1 MTMAYKSL
9 FLSLVLTFLVG
20 YSLTA
25 GLTNPNSPLK
35 KLPDWAAFPL
45 MAVVFVL
52 YLLAAWWAVKGFG
65 EHKTAA
71 VFSMCFCVLGLGL
84 YAAGFV
90 MSMGKGKAS
99 PGQYDY
105 DFSRLDPSERS
116 ALAQIVENAGL
127 GLQDATFSEHW
138 HMSEDAAGYR
148 ICVQKGHVT
157 ALRFSEKK
165 IPDLEPFSRLP
176 KLGDLY
182 LVRCGLTDMSALHA
196 TGLDRLDLSGN
207 RISDLK
213 TLAGC
218 PNVRWLDLKDNQLK
232 SDDGIGMFTKLVSQ
246 DLSGNPFSK

>member
-1 MTMAYKSL
+1 MDMAYKSL
-9 FLSLVLTFLVG
+9 VLSIALTFLVG

-35 KLPDWAAFPL
+35 KLPDWTAFPL
-45 MAVVFVL
+45 MGVVFVL

-90 MSMGKGKAS
+90 MTMGKSKAS

-105 DFSRLDPSERS
+105 DFSRLDVSEKA

-127 GLQDATFSEHW
+127 GMQDATFSEHW
-138 HMSEDAAGYR
+138 HMVEDAAGYR

-157 ALRFSEKK
+157 ALRFSDKK

-182 LVRCGLTDMSALHA
+182 LVRCGLADMSALRA
-196 TGLDRLDLSGN
+196 DGLDRLDLSGN

-213 TLAGC
+213 TLGGC
-218 PNVRWLDLKDNQLK
+218 PNVRWLDLKGNQIT
-232 SDDGIGMFTKLVSQ
+232 SDEDLSLFPKLVSR
-246 DLSGNPFSK
+246 DLSGNPFLK